1 MGARQVVTRVL
12 VALAVAVGFIATT
25 ASPAFAI
32 GSLSVADASVA
43 EGTGGAKSLQ
53 FVVTLSIA
61 NALPVTVDYATSD
74 VTATAGIDYT
84 ATSGQLTILSG
95 QTSGTISV
103 PLTTDSLAEPNETL
117 TLTLSNPSSGTTIGD
132 GSASGTITNDDGLP
146 PSLSVNDPSAT
157 EADAPGTIPFTVS
170 LPGPA
175 TQDTTFS
182 YLTVAGTAAA
192 GADFASS
199 TGTAT
204 ITAGS
209 TSTNVVVTVVG
220 DDLDEADE
228 TLSLSISNPINAS
241 IADSSGTGTIV
252 DDDAAPTLQSDTPSA
267 AETDTTTALTFTVTL
282 SAASGRTVTVDYA
295 TSNGTATAGSDYT
308 AASGTLVFDA
318 GDTTK
323 TVDVTVTGD
332 ELDEPNETLTLTLTG
347 AQNATISQATATG
360 TIVDDEASPAVSI
373 ADVTV
378 TEGQSGTT
386 TAQLTVSL
394 SAASGQTVTVYAAT
408 GTGTAT
414 VTTDYQSAEGT
425 VTFPAGTT
433 TQTFEVPVLADLLDE
448 SDETVPVALSE
459 PMGAV
464 IADGA
469 ATLTITDDDATPTLA
484 LSDATATE
492 GNGGNVAAPL
502 TLALSAASG
511 RDVSVIVSTNDGTA
525 TGGADYAAQSGTA
538 ITIPAGQTSATVAT
552 TVFGDVVDEDDE
564 TFTVTLSG
572 VTNAGVSD
580 GTGLVTIVDDDS
592 GPTVQ
597 IGDTTALEGSP
608 PPSTDTLFT
617 FAVTL
622 SAASERTVTVSY
634 ATSDITATA
643 GATGDYDQTTGTTTF
658 TPGQTSK
665 NITVAINRDLH
676 PEPAETFLVTLS
688 NATNAALAEDVTGV
702 GTISNDDGPAP
713 TLSAADASVGESAG
727 SATVTVS
734 LSSATTQDVLVDFA
748 TANGTAISP
757 SDYTSASGTLSIP
770 AGQTAAT
777 ATITLPDDTV
787 DEPDESF
794 SVTLSNARNA
804 GIADASATVTV
815 TDDDA
820 TPSISIADA
829 NVTEGGSASV
839 AVTLSGAS
847 SQTVTVQVTSADG
860 TATAGDDY
868 TTVATQATFAPGAT
882 TAQVTVSTTDD
893 ALVEGNETVTLS
905 LSSPTGGPA
914 INDGTA
920 VVTITDNDATP
931 TVSISDVSV
940 AEGDSGTTSA
950 TFTVTLST
958 PSAQTVTVRATAS
971 HVTTNNL
978 DRGSLDSVLTFTPGD
993 TSETASVSVT
1003 GDTAAE
1009 ADESFAVT
1017 LSQATGTTIADGA
1030 GIGSIED
1037 DDAAGTFTP
1046 VTPSRVLDTRIGLGR
1061 SGTSKLS
1068 AGETVALGVT
1078 GVGGVPATG
1087 VAAVAVNVT
1096 VTEPD
1101 GAGFVSVTPSG
1112 GASTSN
1118 VNYVASEDVAN
1129 LVIVPVGPDGSI
1141 RLLSS
1146 GRTHLV
1152 ADVFGWFA
1160 SDAAPSPGSHFASL
1174 PPSRV
1179 LDTRTGLGVAGG
1191 STAPAQGGV
1200 ARELDITGAGG
1211 VPANGVAAVVL
1222 NVTVTEPTARG
1233 FLSVTPTGDFS
1244 TSNMNFVPGETVA
1257 GLVIVPVGPDGSVR
1271 YTLGFGTAHVVA
1283 DVFGWFADPGS
1294 VTASVLT
1301 SVDPAR
1307 LADTRDY
1314 PGTPLGPQESGIL
1327 TIAGEGGVPATGVE
1341 SAVINLTVDQPT
1353 APSYL
1358 AATPDGALGTS
1369 NLNFVAG
1376 QTVANLAV
1384 VPLLPEDG
1392 AIDIFNFAGEVHVI
1406 VDVFAWFS
1414 TPAP

>member
-1 MGARQVVTRVL
+1 M
-12 VALAVAVGFIATT
+12 ALAVAVGFIATT
-25 ASPAFAI
+25 ASPAFAV
-32 GSLSVADASVA
+32 GSLSVADTSIA
-43 EGTGGAKSLQ
+43 EGTGGSKSLQ

-74 VTATAGIDYT
+74 VTATAGSDYT
-84 ATSGQLTILSG
+84 ATSGQLTILTG

-117 TLTLSNPSSGTTIGD
+117 TLTLSNPSAGTSIGD
-132 GSASGTITNDDGLP
+132 GSATGTITNDDGLP
-146 PSLSVNDPSAT
+146 PSLSVNDPSANET
-157 EADAPGTIPFTVS
+157 DAPGTIPFTVS

-182 YLTVAGTAAA
+182 YLTVAGTATA
-192 GADFASS
+192 GADFASGS
-199 TGTAT
+199 GTAT

-252 DDDAAPTLQSDTPSA
+252 DDDATPSLQSDTPSA

-308 AASGTLVFDA
+308 AASGTLVFNA
-318 GDTTK
+318 GDTSE
-323 TVDVTVTGD
+323 TVAVTVTGD
-332 ELDEPNETLTLTLTG
+332 ELDEPNETLTLTLSG

-394 SAASGQTVTVYAAT
+394 SAASGQTVTVAAAT

-414 VTTDYQSAEGT
+414 VTTDYESAEGT
-425 VTFPAGTT
+425 LTFPAGTT

-448 SDETVPVALSE
+448 SDETVPVALSA
-459 PMGAV
+459 PSGAV

-469 ATLTITDDDATPTLA
+469 ATLTITDDDATPTLS

-492 GNGGNVAAPL
+492 GNSGNVAAPL

-525 TGGADYAAQSGTA
+525 AGGSDYAAQSGTA

-552 TVFGDVVDEDDE
+552 SVFGDVVDEDDE
-564 TFTVTLSG
+564 TFSVTLSG

-580 GTGLVTIVDDDS
+580 GTGLVTITDDDS

-634 ATSDITATA
+634 ATSDATATA
-643 GATGDYDQTTGTTTF
+643 GAASDYDQTTGTTTF

-665 NITVAINRDLH
+665 NVTVAVNRDLH

-688 NATNAALAEDVTGV
+688 DPTNAALAEDVTGV

-713 TLSAADASVGESAG
+713 TLSVADVSVGESAG
-727 SATVTVS
+727 SATLTVT

-748 TANGTAISP
+748 TANGTATSP
-757 SDYTSASGTLSIP
+757 SDYTAASGTVSIP

-777 ATITLPDDTV
+777 ATITLPGDAV
-787 DEPDESF
+787 DEPDEAF
-794 SVTLSNARNA
+794 SVTLTNARNA
-804 GIADASATVTV
+804 GIADASATVTL
-815 TDDDA
+815 TDDDT

-829 NVTEGGSASV
+829 TAIEGGSASV
-839 AVTLSGAS
+839 TVTLSGAS

-868 TTVATQATFAPGAT
+868 TTVATQASFAPGAT

-905 LSSPTGGPA
+905 LSSPTGGPT

-920 VVTITDNDATP
+920 VVTITDNDTTP
-931 TVSISDVSV
+931 NVSISDVSV
-940 AEGDSGTTSA
+940 AEGDSGSTSA
-950 TFTVTLST
+950 TFTVALST
-958 PSAQTVTVRATAS
+958 PSSQTVTVRATAS
-971 HVTTNNL
+971 HVTTNGL
-978 DRGSLDSVLTFTPGD
+978 DRGSLDSVLTFTPND
-993 TSETASVSVT
+993 TSETATVTIT

-1009 ADESFAVT
+1009 ADETFTVT
-1017 LSQATGTTIADGA
+1017 LSQATGATVADGA
-1030 GIGSIED
+1030 GVGTIED

-1046 VTPSRVLDTRIGLGR
+1046 VAPSRVLDTRIGLGR
-1061 SGTSKLS
+1061 AGTSKV
-1068 AGETVALGVT
+1068 GTGQTIEVDVT
-1078 GVGGVPATG
+1078 GVGGIPTTG

-1096 VTEPD
+1096 VAEPA
-1101 GAGFVSVTPSG
+1101 GSGFVSATPNG
-1112 GASTSN
+1112 GSATSN
-1118 VNYVASEDVAN
+1118 VNFTHNEVVAN
-1129 LVIVPVGPDGSI
+1129 LVIVPVGTDGSV
-1141 RLLSS
+1141 RLFTSQS
-1146 GRTHLV
+1146 THLI

-1160 SDAAPSPGSHFASL
+1160 SDAAASPGSHFSSVAPTRL
-1174 PPSRV
+1174 LDSRI
-1179 LDTRTGLGVAGG
+1179 GVGTSGG
-1191 STAPAQGGV
+1191 STAPVQGGASGV
-1200 ARELDITGAGG
+1200 LDVTGLGG
-1211 VPANGVAAVVL
+1211 VPSSGVSAVVL
-1222 NVTVTEPTARG
+1222 NVTVTQPSGAS
-1233 FLSVTPTGDFS
+1233 FLSLTPEGNPT
-1244 TSNMNFVPGETVA
+1244 TSNMNFVGGETVA
-1257 GLVIVPVGPDGSVR
+1257 GLVIVPVGSDGSVR
-1271 YTLGFGTAHVVA
+1271 YTLDSGAAHVIA

-1294 VTASVLT
+1294 VTGSVLT
-1301 SVDPAR
+1301 TVEPSR
-1307 LADTRDY
+1307 LLDTREY
-1314 PGTPLGPQESGIL
+1314 GYGLGPQESGIL
-1327 TIAGEGGVPATGVE
+1327 AVAGYGGVPSSGVD
-1341 SAVINLTVDQPT
+1341 SAILNLTVDQPT
-1353 APSYL
+1353 QPSFL
-1358 AATPDGALGTS
+1358 AATPDGSPGTS
-1369 NLNFVAG
+1369 NLNFAAG

-1392 AIDIFNFAGEVHVI
+1392 AIDIYNEAGEVHVI